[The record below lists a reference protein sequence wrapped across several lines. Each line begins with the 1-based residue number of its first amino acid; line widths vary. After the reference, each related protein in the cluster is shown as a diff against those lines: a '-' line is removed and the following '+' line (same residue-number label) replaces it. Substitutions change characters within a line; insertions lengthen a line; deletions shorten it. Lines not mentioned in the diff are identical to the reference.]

1 MQTNA
6 NVLNWFEVPAADFQR
21 AKKFYEDIFEI
32 NIAGHSM
39 GGYLMGFFPY
49 EMGSGKLS
57 GAIVHGE
64 HRIPSKDGA
73 LIYFNA
79 NPDLSTT
86 LNRIEKA
93 GGKILVPKT
102 QISPEIGFFA
112 LFIDSEGNKMALH
125 SQK

>member
-6 NVLNWFEVPAADFQR
+6 NVLNWFEVPVTDFKR
-21 AKKFYEDIFEI
+21 AKKFYETIFEI
-32 NIAGHSM
+32 NMAEHSM
-39 GGYLMGFFPY
+39 GGYMMGFFPY

-64 HRIPSKDGA
+64 HRVPAKDGA

-79 NPDLSTT
+79 NPDLSSS
-86 LNRIEKA
+86 LSRIEKA

-102 QISPEIGFFA
+102 QIGPEIGFFA
-112 LFIDSEGNKMALH
+112 LFIDTEGNKMALH